1 MGVNIIRLSE
11 AKYQLMSNSLDR
23 NQLRESMN
31 LFAIFTII
39 VSTTEKKEG
48 NYIV

>member
-1 MGVNIIRLSE
+1 MRINIIRLND
-11 AKYQLMSNSLDR
+11 AKYQLMSNSQDR
-23 NQLRESMN
+23 YKLRESKI
-31 LFAIFTII
+31 LFVIFTII